1 MSTLSVERTRSNWKH
16 SKEMSYDFVR
26 SRLSPE
32 RERERERES
41 ERERERESER
51 ETERERERES
61 ERVLATGER
70 CLGRERHG

>member
-1 MSTLSVERTRSNWKH
+1 MAEGLEEAWCQGQCAQGDGGVSTGTSCLVANLCTFKLLSIAV
-16 SKEMSYDFVR
+16 
-26 SRLSPE
+26 
-32 RERERERES
+32 
-41 ERERERESER
+41 SER